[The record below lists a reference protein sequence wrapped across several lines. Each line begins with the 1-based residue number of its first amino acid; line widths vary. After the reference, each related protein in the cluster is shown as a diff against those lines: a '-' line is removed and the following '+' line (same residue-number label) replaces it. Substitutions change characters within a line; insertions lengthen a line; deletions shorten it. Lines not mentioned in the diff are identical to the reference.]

1 MYGHDL
7 PSRGISWEMAIR
19 NMVNSRVEGFLFL
32 FSAESMPLQRGDR
45 EPSQEI
51 IEDQNSQ
58 LKEKRDTAI
67 TLVAI
72 SLMFVFCQS
81 IKLVADIYEL
91 AVCDF
96 HKIQEDGHD
105 PKCQMDTT
113 IDTFISLGNLLCCI
127 NSAANFLLY
136 MIRGKRFRDE
146 FCKTYHISLSFQ

>member
-1 MYGHDL
+1 MG
-7 PSRGISWEMAIR
+7 IR
-19 NMVNSRVEGFLFL
+19 NMVNSRVEGILFL
-32 FSAESMPLQRGDR
+32 FSAESMPLQRR

-51 IEDQNSQ
+51 HEDQNSQ

-105 PKCQMDTT
+105 PKCQMNTT
-113 IDTFISLGNLLCCI
+113 IDTFISLGNLLCSF
-127 NSAANFLLY
+127 NSATNFLLY

-146 FCKTYHISLSFQ
+146 FCKTFLAPIKKRS